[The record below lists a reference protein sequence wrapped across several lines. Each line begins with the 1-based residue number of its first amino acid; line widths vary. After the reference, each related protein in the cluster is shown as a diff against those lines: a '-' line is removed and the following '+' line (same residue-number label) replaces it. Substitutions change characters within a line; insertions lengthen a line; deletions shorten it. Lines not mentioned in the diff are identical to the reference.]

1 MFVFFFSFFSPPSS
15 KSIKNKSP
23 NYHSNEPSDS
33 LSWCFFFLG
42 YKNRLVSPY
51 YELKKNDLAFRNN
64 YPEFQLSLR
73 TNTIERQNSRRDD
86 TRRQKNA
93 CPQHRNAMALL
104 IISRSIIGNI
114 QNYYYFFLFL
124 FQNWGRS
131 LRYFLLIG
139 TSALSLAHDN
149 AKLIETRRTFLPNT
163 GERLNRQV
171 KARQCTT

>member
-1 MFVFFFSFFSPPSS
+1 MSAASERDGTSY
-15 KSIKNKSP
+15 NKSF
-23 NYHSNEPSDS
+23 NNWQHS
-33 LSWCFFFLG
+33 
-42 YKNRLVSPY
+42 
-51 YELKKNDLAFRNN
+51 EL
-64 YPEFQLSLR
+64 
-73 TNTIERQNSRRDD
+73 
-86 TRRQKNA
+86 
-93 CPQHRNAMALL
+93 LL
-104 IISRSIIGNI
+104 
-114 QNYYYFFLFL
+114 FFLFL